1 MNVVLIG
8 YRATG
13 KSTVGR
19 HLAFKLGLPF
29 FDTDA
34 LVEKKMKMSIA
45 EIVAARGWDF
55 FRAREK
61 EAVQSLENQPTCV
74 ISTGGGV
81 VLDRE
86 NVTYLKKNGFLVW
99 LNAPLNDIVVRLNNK
114 RPGIVTRPQFT
125 DWNIVEETIKMV
137 NERYPLYEQA
147 ADYTVETADKS
158 IIGVGEEIYRHLV
171 ESGMLSDIMKRKK
184 NV

>member
-1 MNVVLIG
+1 MNLVLIG

-13 KSTVGR
+13 KSTVGK
-19 HLAFKLGLPF
+19 HLAFKLNLPF

-34 LVEKKMKMSIA
+34 LVEKKLKMTIA
-45 EIVAARGWDF
+45 EIVDAHGWDF

-61 EAVQSLENQPTCV
+61 EAVQSLEKQPVCV
-74 ISTGGGV
+74 ISTGGGA

-86 NVTYLKKNGFLVW
+86 NVASLKKNGFLVW
-99 LNAPLNDIVVRLNNK
+99 LNAPLNDIVARLNNK
-114 RPGIVTRPQFT
+114 SPGTVIRPQFT
-125 DWNIVEETIKMV
+125 GWNIVEETIKMV

-158 IIGVGEEIYRHLV
+158 IVKVGDEIYQHLV
-171 ESGMLSDIMKRKK
+171 ESGKLINLTKSRK
-184 NV
+184 NI

>member
-13 KSTVGR
+13 KSTVGK
-19 HLAFKLGLPF
+19 HLAFKLNVPF

-34 LVEKKMKMSIA
+34 LVEMSIA
-45 EIVAARGWDF
+45 DIVAAQGWDF

-61 EAVQSLENQPTCV
+61 EAVKSLEKQSACV

-81 VLDRE
+81 VLDQE
-86 NVTYLKKNGFLVW
+86 NIASLKKNGYLIW
-99 LNAPLNDIVVRLNNK
+99 LNAPLNDIVARLDNK
-114 RPGIVTRPQFT
+114 RLGAAIRPQFT

-137 NERYPLYEQA
+137 NERYPIYEQT
-147 ADYTVETADKS
+147 ADYTVETTNKS
-158 IIGVGEEIYRHLV
+158 IVKVGEEIYQHLV
-171 ESGMLSDIMKRKK
+171 ETGKFINIMKNKK

>member
-1 MNVVLIG
+1 MNIVLIG

-13 KSTVGR
+13 KSTAGK
-19 HLAFKLGLPF
+19 HLAFKLNLPF

-34 LVEKKMKMSIA
+34 LVEKKLKMSIA
-45 EIVAARGWDF
+45 EIVAAQGWDF
-55 FRAREK
+55 FRAWEK
-61 EAVQSLENQPTCV
+61 EAVLSLENQPACV

-81 VLDRE
+81 VLDQE
-86 NVTYLKKNGFLVW
+86 NVASLKKNGYLIW
-99 LNAPLNDIVVRLNNK
+99 LNTPLNDIVARLNNK
-114 RPGIVTRPQFT
+114 RPGATIRPQFT

-147 ADYTVETADKS
+147 ADYTVETANKS
-158 IIGVGEEIYRHLV
+158 IVKVGDEIYQHLV
-171 ESGMLSDIMKRKK
+171 ETGKLLSVMKK

>member
-1 MNVVLIG
+1 MNIVLIG

-13 KSTVGR
+13 KSTAGK
-19 HLAFKLGLPF
+19 HLAFKLNLPF

-34 LVEKKMKMSIA
+34 LVEKKLKMSIA
-45 EIVAARGWDF
+45 EIVAAQGWDF
-55 FRAREK
+55 FRDREK
-61 EAVQSLENQPTCV
+61 EAVLSLKKQPACV

-81 VLDRE
+81 VLDQE
-86 NVTYLKKNGFLVW
+86 NVASLKKNGYLIW
-99 LNAPLNDIVVRLNNK
+99 LNTPLNDIVARLNNK
-114 RPGIVTRPQFT
+114 RPGATIRPQFT

-147 ADYTVETADKS
+147 ADYTVETANKS
-158 IIGVGEEIYRHLV
+158 IVKVGDEIYQHLV
-171 ESGMLSDIMKRKK
+171 ETGKLLSVMKK

>member
-19 HLAFKLGLPF
+19 HLAFKLSLPF

-34 LVEKKMKMSIA
+34 LVEKRLKTTIA
-45 EIVAARGWDF
+45 EIVAAHGWDF

-61 EAVQSLENQPTCV
+61 EAVQSLENQPACV

-81 VLDRE
+81 VLDSE
-86 NVTYLKKNGFLVW
+86 NVAYLKKNGFLVW
-99 LNAPLNDIVVRLNNK
+99 LNAPLNDIVARLNNK
-114 RPGIVTRPQFT
+114 RPGTVIRPQFT
-125 DWNIVEETIKMV
+125 DWNIVEETIKIV

-147 ADYTVETADKS
+147 ADFTVETANKS
-158 IIGVGEEIYRHLV
+158 IVEVGEEIYRHLV
-171 ESGMLSDIMKRKK
+171 ESGKLIDIMKRKK